1 MNFVNVLKLS
11 SVMFAVL
18 WSGWMVWSS
27 GDFAVANIVIV
38 TIAGAVAGYFWV
50 LGMRWYFRRIG
61 RLPNA

>member
-1 MNFVNVLKLS
+1 VNFVNILKLS

-38 TIAGAVAGYFWV
+38 TIVGAVAGYFWF

>member
-1 MNFVNVLKLS
+1 
-11 SVMFAVL
+11 
-18 WSGWMVWSS
+18 MVWSS

-38 TIAGAVAGYFWV
+38 TIVGAVAGYFWF